1 MVFLAIFIALIL
13 LIIIT
18 IFFSKLSFKVA
29 ISFDSDGFKIEIKVM
44 LYRFLKIFSWNSKEG
59 GLDFLLKKKKQVPED
74 KKKKKGKISSILK
87 LIFSKDTYDHLKK
100 DLVIAI
106 LTVKGRISTKN
117 AASTA
122 MLYGNIWSVIGMLM
136 PFIPQKN
143 LVLDFYPDFQKE
155 TPDFLISCILR
166 LRIIHIIK
174 LIVNHYLDKIGK
186 GEKETYGTASN

>member
-122 MLYGNIWSVIGMLM
+122 LLYGNIWSVIGILM

-174 LIVNHYLDKIGK
+174 LIVNDYIEKIGK
-186 GEKETYGTASN
+186 GENEKYGTASN

>member
-122 MLYGNIWSVIGMLM
+122 LLYGNIWSVIGILM

-186 GEKETYGTASN
+186 GEKEKYGTASN

>member
-106 LTVKGRISTKN
+106 LTVKGCISTKN

-122 MLYGNIWSVIGMLM
+122 LLYGNIWSVIGILM

-186 GEKETYGTASN
+186 GEKEKYGTASN